1 MAKKVLIENPNSIYQ
16 DKPGVHYHYPKMYH
30 SRMQQALGD
39 WVLFYESKPA
49 LKYKAVGKV
58 SEIVPDGLENH
69 FRALIDQTTYLEFP
83 NQVPFR
89 YQGEVLNSALLN
101 EAGKI
106 SGRAQS
112 AVRPISDE
120 DFIRIVELG
129 LMDMEDSLPRFDGD
143 EQPTPDEIHEE
154 QVTFDYDR
162 SHIEVTLTKKVR
174 GKAFRKN
181 VLSAYNNTCAFS
193 GLSFINGGGRA
204 EVQAAHIV
212 PVSDGG
218 NDSVRNGMALCGTA
232 HWMFDRGFLSLDD
245 DSTVLVSRH
254 LNNVDDVNRLLRPD
268 RKAILPEHLHK
279 QPHEEYLAWHRTNVF
294 KT

>member
-30 SRMQQALGD
+30 SRMQQALDD
-39 WVLFYESKPA
+39 WVIFYESKPA

-58 SEIVPDGLENH
+58 SKIVPDDLEDH
-69 FRALIDQTTYLEFP
+69 YRALIDPATYLEFP

-89 YQGEVLNSALLN
+89 YQGEFLNTSLLN
-101 EAGKI
+101 DEGKI

-112 AVRPISDE
+112 AVRPITE
-120 DFIRIVELG
+120 KDFSRIVELG
-129 LMDMEDSLPRFDGD
+129 LVDMDDTLPRYDD
-143 EQPTPDEIHEE
+143 VEQGVPTEMREE
-154 QVTFDYDR
+154 QVTFDYNR
-162 SHIEVTLTKKVR
+162 SSVEITLTKKVR

-181 VLSAYNNTCAFS
+181 VLSAYDNTCAFS

-212 PVSDGG
+212 PVSEGG
-218 NDSVRNGMALCGTA
+218 NDSVRNGIALCGTA
-232 HWMFDRGFLSLDD
+232 HWMFDRGFLTLDD
-245 DSTVLVSRH
+245 NSTVLVSRH
-254 LNNVDDVNRLLRPD
+254 LNNIDDVNRLLRPD
-268 RKAILPEHLHK
+268 RAAILPSHDHK
-279 QPHEEYLAWHRTNVF
+279 KPHQEYLAWHRENIF